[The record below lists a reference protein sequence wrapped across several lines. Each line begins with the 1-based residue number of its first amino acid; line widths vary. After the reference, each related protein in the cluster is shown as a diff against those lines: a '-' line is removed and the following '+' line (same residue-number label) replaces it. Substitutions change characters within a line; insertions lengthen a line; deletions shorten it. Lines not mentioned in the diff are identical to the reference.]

1 LIPNSIGISGS
12 KGGTVKS
19 FLFFSCGCNQEI
31 LLMSLKC
38 IFRHLRIRRGGGLLP
53 ASVFLAALLGV
64 MAASFAQP
72 TSNEEAPPTLVIT
85 PAAEPE
91 PALRYRF
98 WPLPMEQKS
107 VNAMGLL
114 SRAQMMVMEAQ
125 ATQGTGDQRA
135 AVVEN
140 YDRWFGPWQPEY
152 ANQIKEYLNSYADAL
167 GEMDRAAVLMEVDYP
182 LATDD
187 MTIKKYVSLL
197 LPEVQRNR
205 EIARLLALRAKVEM
219 NEARWDDL
227 QRSIRSLY
235 RLADMV
241 GRTNESL
248 INRLVAYAVLGM
260 TDGIVREAS
269 SIAGAPNF
277 YWALAMVPESVFDVR
292 EVLIAEAFL
301 MSRAMSSLSNLPKT
315 PIGRERAE
323 VLLLEMMNQLGEVV
337 SSSGL
342 IALRD
347 EAATGLLGGVLV
359 VALAEPARRYLREQ
373 SAWGAQADE
382 LSTAEVVLRA
392 TALDLERTT
401 DKFVKWMLLPTSLR
415 GSNLHRTEETLRGIT
430 NLKEMISPVSLMAG
444 LLMPAAVAA
453 NTAGMRAIQAHYES
467 ATLQALRAH
476 AAVHGELPT
485 TLKEIELPAWPD
497 PKAIQQDG
505 LAAYGY
511 RRISPTQAV
520 FDRPSRYPGDRDFLL
535 HIELKKDSR

>member
-1 LIPNSIGISGS
+1 MLS
-12 KGGTVKS
+12 TC
-19 FLFFSCGCNQEI
+19 FY
-31 LLMSLKC
+31 
-38 IFRHLRIRRGGGLLP
+38 RHLSIRRRGGLVP
-53 ASVFLAALLGV
+53 ASVFLAALLST
-64 MAASFAQP
+64 MASSFAQQA
-72 TSNEEAPPTLVIT
+72 SNDVDPPTLVIS
-85 PAAEPE
+85 PAAEPD

-98 WPLPMEQKS
+98 WPLPLEQKS

-125 ATQGTGDQRA
+125 ANQGTGDQRA

-140 YDRWFGPWQPEY
+140 YDRWFGPWQSEY
-152 ANQIKEYLNSYADAL
+152 ANQIKEYLTSYADAL

-187 MTIKKYVSLL
+187 MTIDKYVSPL
-197 LPEVQRNR
+197 LPEIQRYR

-219 NEARWDDL
+219 HEARWDDL

-248 INRLVAYAVLGM
+248 INKLVAYAVLGM
-260 TDGIVREAS
+260 TDGVVREAS

-301 MSRAMSSLSNLPKT
+301 MSRAMSTLSNLPKT
-315 PIGRERAE
+315 PIGRERSEA
-323 VLLLEMMNQLGEVV
+323 LLSEMMNQLSQAV

-342 IALRD
+342 VSSND
-347 EAATGLLGGVLV
+347 EVATGLLCGVLV

-401 DKFVKWMLLPTSLR
+401 DKFAKWTLLPALLR

-430 NLKEMISPVSLMAG
+430 NLKKMNSPVSLLAG
-444 LLMPAAVAA
+444 LLLPAAEAA
-453 NTAGMRAIQAHYES
+453 NTAGMRAIQGHYES

-485 TLKEIELPAWPD
+485 TLKEVELPAWPD
-497 PKAIQQDG
+497 PNAIQQDG

-535 HIELKKDSR
+535 NIELKKDAQ